1 MAFGKNAS
9 GKVPM
14 SKTGSKSPAPMPGKA
29 IAFGI
34 QNTQAKYGKTIKKGK

>member
-14 SKTGSKSPAPMPGKA
+14 SKTGSKSPAPMPGRK
-29 IAFGI
+29 IDFSI
-34 QNTQAKYGKTIKKGK
+34 QSTQAKYGKTIKKGK